1 MTKAKLGLESAFY
14 FDEKTQSWVD
24 GSAPASGTASGAA
37 EIGAPPV
44 MQPPNA
50 TMAGRISRRR
60 RAERERVEGRA
71 ADGGRRGTNSRG
83 DARAIR

>member
-24 GSAPASGTASGAA
+24 GSAPASGTPSGAA
-37 EIGAPPV
+37 GIGAPPV

-50 TMAGRISRRR
+50 TMAGRT
-60 RAERERVEGRA
+60 A
-71 ADGGRRGTNSRG
+71 
-83 DARAIR
+83 